1 LIAYKQDIT
10 QIIGNL
16 RGYDDVD
23 QFGSASTSI
32 EGIVCDGSGRGGDGH
47 IRTAAAGG
55 TAADWRTNIHPYK
68 YKQEQMNLR
77 EKNVG
82 ATSE

>member
-1 LIAYKQDIT
+1 M
-10 QIIGNL
+10 
-16 RGYDDVD
+16 D
-23 QFGSASTSI
+23 QFRSASTFI
-32 EGIVCDGSGRGGDGH
+32 EGIVCDGSGGDGDGH

-55 TAADWRTNIHPYK
+55 TAADLRTNIHPYK
-68 YKQEQMNLR
+68 YKQEQMTLR

>member
-1 LIAYKQDIT
+1 VGQLVTAFT
-10 QIIGNL
+10 L
-16 RGYDDVD
+16 V
-23 QFGSASTSI
+23 
-32 EGIVCDGSGRGGDGH
+32 EGISCDGSGGGGDGH